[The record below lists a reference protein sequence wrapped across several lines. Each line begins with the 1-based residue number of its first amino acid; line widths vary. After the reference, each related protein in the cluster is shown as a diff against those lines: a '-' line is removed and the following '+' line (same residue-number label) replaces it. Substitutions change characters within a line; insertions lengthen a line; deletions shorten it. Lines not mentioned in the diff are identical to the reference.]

1 MSVINEKSNFTFEF
15 QPVTK
20 LFEEQVRLHPDKCA
34 VVTSKES
41 FTYSEL
47 NERANKVANSLIE
60 NGVRREVIVGVV
72 LERCCDFYAVRQGI
86 LKAGGAF
93 AVAAPEYPDDRI
105 EYIFEDAG
113 VPLIITTKEIADE
126 RKELFTKLKCRVL
139 LLEELLE
146 NEDTANPDTE
156 IGEHDLCY
164 CIYTSGSTGKPKGVM
179 IEHINLSNFVNPN
192 PKNAEI
198 FGFADKGKVSLSM
211 AAMTFDV
218 SVMEEFVPLTNG
230 LTAVIASDDEIN
242 NPMMLGDLIVKNKV
256 DIMTST
262 PTYVSNIIDIP
273 QLKEA
278 MAQIKVFDLGAEAFP
293 PALYDKIRTVNPDVY
308 IMNGYGPT
316 ETTISCTMKVIT
328 DSKNI
333 TIGVPNGNVKVYIVD
348 KENKILPDGETGEL
362 VVAGMGVG
370 RGYMNL
376 PEKTADVF
384 IELNGERA
392 YKTGDLAKINADG
405 EIEFFGRM
413 DNQIK
418 LRGLRIEL
426 GEIEEVINS
435 FAGIITS
442 ITIPVDNKYLCCY
455 FIADRSIDTDELS
468 DYAADSLAHYMV
480 PDVFIQL
487 EKMPMTQNGKIDKK
501 ALPKPVSEPKNLKE
515 PQTQMQKKIFEIV
528 AGVVGNDFFG
538 IDTSLYKA
546 GLSSISAMKLCILIS
561 DEFGVTVKTG
571 DIHENNTVE
580 KLEKYIALAPKIRTY
595 EKRDIYPLTGS
606 QKGIFAECIKNPEST
621 IYNIPFL
628 FELDNSVDVQKL
640 SAAVTAMV
648 NAHSYLLTKVYL
660 NDDGEMV
667 QCPCEK
673 EFVPEIIETTNDKFE
688 TVKNELVRPFKLEKG
703 RLFRA
708 EIYLTEDKK
717 YLFTDFHHIIADGN
731 SYDIIFAD
739 INRAYMGEKLEKES
753 YTGFDA
759 ALDEEQQMKEG
770 KYKKAEKYYDSIF
783 EGIETES
790 LPLPDKSGEVPEKGY
805 TSRNIKI
812 SEDKILSCCEK
823 LGVTPNVLFT
833 GVFGILATKYS
844 NADDSLF
851 ATIYNGRNDSRLEN
865 TVCMLVKTLPV
876 YCVFDSKT
884 TIQTYMTELSEQLM
898 SSMANDI
905 FPFSDICAKYGF
917 NSDLVFAYQAELE
930 DDYPI
935 GDTMAKGED
944 LSLDMAKMPLLIQV
958 RDYNNEYVL
967 TAEYRSD
974 MYSEAFVNG
983 MLEAYEAAM
992 ESMLKAKYVSEVSV
1006 LSRNAADEIAEFNH
1020 TECDYDR
1027 SKTIS
1032 DMFDEIVQ
1040 AVPDQTAVVYKDRK
1054 YTYKEIDKLSD
1065 RLGKYILS
1073 LGIDREEVVSIL
1085 IPRCEYMAIAPLGV
1099 IKAGAAY
1106 QPLDPTYPKDRL
1118 MYMLEDSSAK
1128 LLIADRELLPLV
1140 DGYKGK
1146 ILFTDEIVQL
1156 EDTMQL
1162 EDTDIQMRK
1171 PSLHDLF
1178 ILLYT
1183 SGSTGVPKGCML
1195 EYGNI
1200 TAFCHW
1206 FKKYY
1211 EIGFDSK
1218 IAAYA
1223 SFGFDASMMDV
1234 YGAIVN
1240 GAELHII
1247 PEEIRLDFI
1256 GLNNYF
1262 EENGITNAFM
1272 TTQVGR
1278 QFALEM
1284 DCKSLKTLSIGGEKL
1299 VPCEPPKNFK
1309 LFNAYGPTENTIFT
1323 TVFEIDKYYN
1333 NVPIGKAL
1341 DNVRLY
1347 VADKFGHMLPYGA
1360 CGELMIAGWQV
1371 SRGYLN
1377 KPEKTAEVYTRNI
1390 YDDTEGYEVLYHSG
1404 DVVRYLPDGNIQIIG
1419 RKDSQVKIRG
1429 FRIELSEVE
1438 EVIRRYKGIKDATV
1452 VAFDETSGGKYIAA
1466 YVVSDE
1472 KVDIHS
1478 LNDFIRETK
1487 PPYMVP
1493 AVTMQIDKIPLN
1505 QNQKVNKKEL
1515 PKPER
1520 KAAEII
1526 KPQNDVQQ
1534 KLFDCISEVLGYTE
1548 FGITTDIYDAGLTSI
1563 TAIRLN
1569 ILISKAFDIVIKTSD
1584 IKNNPTIQALE
1595 SFVKTAGKE
1604 TKREIQEVYPLTN
1617 TQEGIF
1623 IECTANMGTTI
1634 YNIPYLLK
1642 LDKRVDLERL
1652 ACAIDSTV
1660 KAHSYLKTRLFM
1672 DENGDVLQRRD
1683 DDLPCKTQIFN
1694 GMNRETLV
1702 RPYMLFN
1709 EQLFRF
1715 EIYRTCDGNYL
1726 FLDIH
1731 HIVADGTSLAIIIND
1746 INRAYAGEKLE
1757 AEEYTSYDLALDN
1770 RDALKSDVYKNAENY
1785 YKSVFE
1791 NAGGSISFYPDKNG
1805 LVPTAETYRKEI
1817 SEISVQSVKD
1827 FCKKN
1832 KITENVFFI
1841 SVFGL
1846 TLGKYNFRKDAVFT
1860 TIYHGRNDSRL
1871 SETVGMLVKTLPV
1884 YCDFSGS
1891 AKECL
1896 TGVQQQLIDS
1906 MNNDIYPFSQISREF
1921 NIKADAMVIY
1931 QGDSFEFDTIGGEFA
1946 SEEPVHLNAAKAP
1959 VSVSISIQRNKFVFD
1974 IEYRGDKYNEETMKY
1989 LADNLEIAAEGILS
2003 ESEPSDIRLMFEEQ
2017 TEMENDPDHAGKTFV
2032 DLFREAVEKYPE
2044 RPAIKDESG
2053 EITYRELD
2061 QMSDYIAQNLT
2072 ENGFGREKAAGIL
2085 CGRTREFAVAYV
2097 GVMKAGGAYV
2107 PLDPE
2112 YPQSRIEYML
2122 KDSGADNL
2130 LVVSQYR
2137 DLVDF
2142 YDKNVI
2148 SIDDVAEKSK
2158 NFQLSVKLTA
2168 PKPENLAYMIYT
2180 SGSTGKPKGVMLE
2193 HRNLLNLI
2201 EYVVASRKI
2210 TPDFV
2215 VAEFASFCF
2224 DASVID
2230 LFAPLTAGASVY
2242 ILPESIRK
2250 DAIAV
2255 GKFIK
2260 DEKITTATF
2269 PTQMGELVAEL
2280 LEDAPNL
2287 KFVTLGG
2294 EKFKHYR
2301 NRTYQMING
2310 YGPTENTVSSTEFR
2324 VDRQYENIPI
2334 GKSQRNV
2341 RSYIVDKDLNRLP
2354 VGEAGELCHAGRQI
2368 ARGYHNLPEKTA
2380 SVFVENPFSVCEE
2393 DRRLYRTGDMVRMK
2407 GDGNIEYIGRI
2418 DSQVKIRGYRV
2429 ELGEIE
2435 GAVLKHELV
2444 KESAVTVIEK
2454 GGNKY
2459 ITAYYTGESIPDDE
2473 LKAFLEPLL
2482 PDYMMPSFF
2491 VYLDKLPVTPG
2502 GKIDKKALPLPEVKT
2517 ERTGY
2522 VAPVTSVQTELCAI
2536 FEKALGIENVGID
2549 DNFFELGGSSL
2560 IASKV
2565 AIMCLSKN
2573 ISIVYAD
2580 IFKHPTIRALS
2591 AIVDDDGAA
2600 EAVQS
2605 DNEFSKYNYNKIQS
2619 VISGNVEENVDRITK
2634 ENLGD
2639 IMITGATGFLGIHV
2653 LKAYLDNY
2661 DGKAYCLV
2669 RKGAYESSEK
2679 RMMNML
2685 MYYFDNPY
2693 REMFKERIVCVDG
2706 DITSKEEVNGFSAYK
2721 FNTII
2726 NCAACVKHFAA
2737 GDVLEKINVHG
2748 VENLVDFC
2756 KNNGRRLIQIST
2768 VSVAGEGSNGV
2779 PPMSRLFGEND
2790 LYIGQSITNEYIR
2803 TKFLAE
2809 RVVLEAVAD
2818 GLDGKIMRVGNLMS
2832 RDSDGE
2838 FQINFI
2844 TNGFLRSLRGYKAV
2858 GKFPIGGMHEVAEF
2872 SPIDSTALAVL
2883 KLAQTDRRFTV
2894 FHACNS
2900 HHIYMA
2906 DLIYAMRD
2914 YGFKIDIVRDEDFEA
2929 TVKEFA
2935 KNNKDSEA
2943 VSGLIAYTSH
2953 NENEI
2958 YTLDYSNRFTAQV
2971 LYRLDYKWPVT
2982 DDKYLE
2988 SAIAALDR
2996 LTFFD

>member
-1 MSVINEKSNFTFEF
+1 MEAINEKSKFSFVF

-34 VVTSKES
+34 VVSGKDKLT
-41 FTYSEL
+41 FAQL
-47 NERANKVANSLIE
+47 NERANKIANALIE
-60 NGVRREVIVGVV
+60 KGIQHETIVGIIM
-72 LERCCDFYAVRQGI
+72 ERGCDFYAVRQGI
-86 LKAGGAF
+86 LKSGGAF
-93 AVAAPEYPDDRI
+93 AVAAPDYPDDRVQ
-105 EYIFEDAG
+105 YIFEDAG
-113 VPLIITTKEIADE
+113 IPFVITTKKLAEE
-126 RKELFTKLKCRVL
+126 RQELFAKLSCTVL

-146 NEDTANPDTE
+146 YYNTENPDTE

-179 IEHINLSNFVNPN
+179 IEHINLANFVNPN
-192 PKNAEI
+192 PRNAETYGYI
-198 FGFADKGKVSLSM
+198 SRGSVSLSM

-218 SVMEEFVPLTNG
+218 SVLEEFIPLTNG
-230 LTAVIASDDEIN
+230 LTAVIASDEEIL
-242 NPMMLGDLIVKNKV
+242 NPIMLGELIVENNV
-256 DIMTST
+256 DIMTTT
-262 PTYVSNIIDIP
+262 PTYLSNMIDLP
-273 QLKEA
+273 QLGKA
-278 MAQIKVFDLGAEAFP
+278 VAQIKVFDVGAEAFP
-293 PALYDKIRTVNPDVY
+293 PALYDKIRVVNPDAY

-328 DSKNI
+328 EGKNI
-333 TIGVPNGNVKVYIVD
+333 TIGTPNGNVQVYVVD
-348 KENKILPDGETGEL
+348 KDNKVLPDGETGEL
-362 VVAGMGVG
+362 VVAGLGVG

-376 PEKTADVF
+376 PEKTAEVF

-392 YKTGDLAKINADG
+392 YKTGDLARINPEG

-426 GEIEEVINS
+426 GEIEEVVNS
-435 FAGIITS
+435 FEGIVTS
-442 ITIPVDNKYLCCY
+442 VTVPVDNKYLCCY
-455 FIADRSIDTDELS
+455 FMADRKINIEELS
-468 DYAADSLAHYMV
+468 AYASESLAHYMV
-480 PDVFIQL
+480 PDVFVQMD
-487 EKMPMTQNGKIDKK
+487 KMPLTQNGKIDKK
-501 ALPKPVSEPKNLKE
+501 ALPKPVSQPEKLKE
-515 PQTQMQKKIFEIV
+515 PETPMQKKIFEIV
-528 AGVVGNDFFG
+528 SNVVGNDYFG
-538 IDTSLYKA
+538 IDTSFYKA

-561 DEFGVTVKTG
+561 DEFGVTVKTS

-580 KLEKYIALAPKIRTY
+580 KLEKYVMLAPRIRTY
-595 EKRDIYPLTGS
+595 EKREVYPLTGS
-606 QKGIFAECIKNPEST
+606 QKGIFVECSKNPEST
-621 IYNIPFL
+621 VYNIPFL
-628 FELDNSVDVQKL
+628 FDLDSTVDTQKL
-640 SAAVTAMV
+640 SEAIVCMV
-648 NAHSYLLTKVYL
+648 NAHSYLLTEVFL
-660 NDDGEMV
+660 NDKGEMV
-667 QCPCEK
+667 QRSGAET
-673 EFVPEIIETTNDKFE
+673 FVPEVIKTTNEQFE
-688 TVKNELVRPFKLEKG
+688 DLRNKLVRPFKLEKG

-708 EIYLTEDKK
+708 EIYLTEDRK

-731 SYDIIFAD
+731 SYDIIFDD
-739 INRAYMGEKLEKES
+739 IDRAYRGEKLEKES

-759 ALDEEQQMKEG
+759 ALDEEQQMNEG

-790 LPLPDKSGEVPEKGY
+790 LPLPDLYGKTPEKGY
-805 TSRNIKI
+805 QERKLDIAV
-812 SEDKILSCCEK
+812 DKILSGCEK

-833 GVFGILATKYS
+833 GLFGILMSKYGNS
-844 NADDSLF
+844 EDSLF

-876 YCVFDSKT
+876 YCSFDSNT
-884 TIQTYMTELSEQLM
+884 TIQAYMTELSEQLL

-917 NSDLVFAYQAELE
+917 NSDLVFAYQAELS

-935 GDTMAKGED
+935 GDTIARGHD
-944 LSLDMAKMPLLIQV
+944 LSLDMAKMPLLLQV
-958 RDYNNEYVL
+958 REYNNEYVL

-974 MYSEAFVNG
+974 LYSEAFVEG
-983 MLEAYEAAM
+983 ILESYEAAM
-992 ESMLKAKYVSEVSV
+992 NSLLKTKYVSEISII
-1006 LSRNAADEIAEFNH
+1006 SENALDRLAQFND
-1020 TECDYDR
+1020 TACEYDR

-1032 DMFDEIVQ
+1032 DMFDEMVQ
-1040 AVPDQTAVVYKDRK
+1040 NIPTNTAVVFKDKK
-1054 YTYKEIDKLSD
+1054 YTYQELDEISD
-1065 RLGKYILS
+1065 RLGKYIAS
-1073 LGIDREEVVSIL
+1073 LGIGTEDVVSIL
-1085 IPRCEYMAIAPLGV
+1085 IPRCEYMAIAPMGV

-1106 QPLDPTYPKDRL
+1106 QPLDPSYPKDRL
-1118 MYMLEDSSAK
+1118 MYMLEDSAAK

-1140 DGYKGK
+1140 EGYQGPV
-1146 ILFTDEIVQL
+1146 LFTDEI
-1156 EDTMQL
+1156 MQL
-1162 EDTDIQMRK
+1162 GNTDGKLHK
-1171 PSLHDLF
+1171 PQLHDLF

-1206 FKKYY
+1206 YRKYY
-1211 EIGFDSK
+1211 SIDSNSK

-1223 SFGFDASMMDV
+1223 SFGFDASMMDI
-1234 YGAIVN
+1234 YGAIAN

-1256 GLNNYF
+1256 GLQQYF
-1262 EENGITNAFM
+1262 EEKGITHSFM

-1278 QFALEM
+1278 QFAMEM
-1284 DCKSLKTLSIGGEKL
+1284 DCKSLKYLSVGGEKL
-1299 VPCEPPKNFK
+1299 VPCEPPKNYK
-1309 LFNAYGPTENTIFT
+1309 LFNAYGPTEATIFT
-1323 TVFEIDKYYN
+1323 TVFEVDKYYP

-1341 DNVRLY
+1341 DNFKLY
-1347 VADKFGHMLPYGA
+1347 ITDKAGHLLPYGA
-1360 CGELMIAGWQV
+1360 CGELMLSGWQI

-1377 KPEKTAEVYTRNI
+1377 KPEKTAEVYTKNI

-1404 DVVRYLPDGNIQIIG
+1404 DVARYLPDGNLQIIG

-1438 EVIRRYKGIKDATV
+1438 EVIRRYQGIKDATV
-1452 VAFDETSGGKYIAA
+1452 VAFDDPNGGKYIAA
-1466 YVVSDE
+1466 YVVSDS
-1472 KVDIHS
+1472 KVDINR
-1478 LNDFIRETK
+1478 LNDFIKETK

-1515 PKPER
+1515 PLPER
-1520 KAAEII
+1520 KVEEII
-1526 KPQNDVQQ
+1526 QPETEIQQ
-1534 KLFDCISEVLGYTE
+1534 KLYDCIAEVLGYTE

-1563 TAIRLN
+1563 SAIKLN
-1569 ILISKAFDIVIKTSD
+1569 ILIAKAFDIVIKTSD
-1584 IKNNPTIQALE
+1584 IKNHPTIEMLE
-1595 SFVKTAGKE
+1595 GFVQSAGKT
-1604 TKREIQEVYPLTN
+1604 TKREVRDSYPLTN

-1623 IECTANMGTTI
+1623 IECTANMGSTI

-1642 LDKRVDLERL
+1642 LDKKVDLDRL
-1652 ACAIDSTV
+1652 AAAIDSAV
-1660 KAHSYLKTRLFM
+1660 EAHPYLKTRLFM
-1672 DENGDVLQRRD
+1672 DENGEVLQKRD
-1683 DDLPCKTQIFN
+1683 DQLGYKTQILN
-1694 GMNRETLV
+1694 EMNRETLV
-1702 RPYMLFN
+1702 RSYMLFN

-1715 EIYRTCDGNYL
+1715 EIYRTCNGNYL

-1731 HIVADGTSLAIIIND
+1731 HIIADGTSLGIILND
-1746 INRAYAGEKLE
+1746 INRAYNGETLE
-1757 AEEYTSYDLALDN
+1757 KEKYTSYDLALDN
-1770 RDALKSDVYKNAENY
+1770 RDALKSDAYENAEKY
-1785 YKSVFE
+1785 YRSVFE
-1791 NAGGSISFYPDKNG
+1791 NKGGSINFYPDKTG
-1805 LVPTAETYRKEI
+1805 AVPTAELYRKEI
-1817 SEISVQSVKD
+1817 TEISVQQVKD
-1827 FCKKN
+1827 FCKKHG
-1832 KITENVFFI
+1832 ITENVFFI

-1884 YCDFSGS
+1884 YCDFSGNT
-1891 AKECL
+1891 KDGL
-1896 TGVQQQLIDS
+1896 RKVQQQLIDS
-1906 MNNDIYPFSQISREF
+1906 MNNDIYPFSQISHEF

-1931 QGDSFEFDTIGGEFA
+1931 QGDNFAFDTIGGEYA
-1946 SEEPVHLNAAKAP
+1946 QEEPIRLNMAKAP
-1959 VSVSISIQRNKFVFD
+1959 VSISISIERNKFVFEM
-1974 IEYRGDKYNEETMKY
+1974 EYRGDMYNEETIKY
-1989 LADNLEIAAEGILS
+1989 LADNLETAAQGILR
-2003 ESEPSDIRLMFEEQ
+2003 EYDPEEIRLMFEEQ
-2017 TEMENDPDHAGKTFV
+2017 TQMQDIPEHAGKTFV
-2032 DLFREAVEKYPE
+2032 DLFREAAAKYPD
-2044 RPAIKDESG
+2044 RPAVRDGNG

-2061 QMSDYIAQNLT
+2061 KMSDYIAQKLT
-2072 ENGFGREKAAGIL
+2072 ENGFSREKVAGIL
-2085 CGRTREFAVAYV
+2085 CGRTKEYAVAYV

-2122 KDSGADNL
+2122 TDSGAENL
-2130 LVVSQYR
+2130 LVIDQYR
-2137 DLVDF
+2137 SLVDF
-2142 YDKNVI
+2142 YDKNIICLDNV
-2148 SIDDVAEKSK
+2148 VAEAKE
-2158 NFQLSVKLTA
+2158 FELSVELTA

-2180 SGSTGKPKGVMLE
+2180 SGSTGKPKGVMIE
-2193 HRNLLNLI
+2193 QRNLLNLI
-2201 EYVVASRKI
+2201 EYIRLTRKT
-2210 TPDFV
+2210 TPDDV

-2230 LFAPLTAGASVY
+2230 LFAPLTAGAVLY

-2260 DEKITTATF
+2260 DENITTATF

-2280 LEDAPNL
+2280 LEDAPHL

-2310 YGPTENTVSSTEFR
+2310 YGPTENTVSSTEFW
-2324 VDRQYENIPI
+2324 VDRQYDNIPI

-2341 RSYIVDKDLNRLP
+2341 RSYVVDKDLNRLP
-2354 VGEAGELCHAGRQI
+2354 VGASGELCHAGRQI

-2380 SVFVENPFSVCEE
+2380 SVFVENPYAVC
-2393 DRRLYRTGDMVRMK
+2393 DDDKRLYRTGDMVRMK

-2435 GAVLKHELV
+2435 GAILKHELV
-2444 KESAVTVIEK
+2444 KNAAVTVVEK

-2459 ITAYYTGESIPDDE
+2459 ITAYYTGESIPE
-2473 LKAFLEPLL
+2473 EQLKTFLEPLI

-2491 VYLDKLPVTPG
+2491 VHIDEMPVTPG
-2502 GKIDKKALPLPEVKT
+2502 GKIDKKALPLPEITTKNS
-2517 ERTGY
+2517 GY
-2522 VAPVTSVQTELCAI
+2522 VEPVTTVQTVLCEI
-2536 FEKALGIENVGID
+2536 FEKALGIEKVGIE
-2549 DNFFELGGSSL
+2549 DNFFDLGGSSL
-2560 IASKV
+2560 TASKV
-2565 AIMCLSKN
+2565 AVMCLSKN

-2580 IFKHPTIRALS
+2580 IFKYPTVRELAT
-2591 AIVDDDGAA
+2591 VVDDGAA
-2600 EAVQS
+2600 TENVQS
-2605 DNEFSKYNYNKIQS
+2605 NNEFSNYNYNRIQS
-2619 VISGNVEENVDRITK
+2619 VISGNVVENVDRITK

-2639 IMITGATGFLGIHV
+2639 IMITGATGFLGIHI

-2661 DGKAYCLV
+2661 DGKVYCLV
-2669 RKGAYESSEK
+2669 RKGEYESMEK
-2679 RMMNML
+2679 RMMHML

-2693 REMFKERIVCVDG
+2693 QELFGQRIICVDG
-2706 DITSKEEVNGFSAYK
+2706 DITSKEQVEGFAAYK
-2721 FNTII
+2721 FRTII

-2737 GDVLEKINVHG
+2737 GDILEKVNVRG
-2748 VENLVDFC
+2748 VQNLIDFC
-2756 KNNGRRLIQIST
+2756 KNSGRRLIQIST
-2768 VSVAGEGSNGV
+2768 VSVAGEGSEGV
-2779 PPMSRLFGEND
+2779 PPMSRVFCEND
-2790 LYIGQSITNEYIR
+2790 LYIGQNITNEYIR

-2809 RVVLEAVAD
+2809 RAVLEAVSD
-2818 GLDGKIMRVGNLMS
+2818 GLDGKVIRVGNLMS
-2832 RDSDGE
+2832 RNSDGE

-2844 TNGFLRSLRGYKAV
+2844 TNGFLRSLRGYKAI
-2858 GKFPIGGMHEVAEF
+2858 GKFPMGGMHEIAEL

-2883 KLAQTDRRFTV
+2883 KLVQTDRRFTV

-2906 DLIYAMRD
+2906 DLIYAMQR
-2914 YGFKIDIVRDEDFEA
+2914 YGFRLEIVRDGEFEEA
-2929 TVKEFA
+2929 VKEFA
-2935 KNNKDSEA
+2935 KNGKESDA

-2958 YTLDYSNRFTAQV
+2958 YTMEYDNGFTAQV

-2982 DDKYLE
+2982 DDRYLE

-2996 LTFFD
+2996 LAFFD